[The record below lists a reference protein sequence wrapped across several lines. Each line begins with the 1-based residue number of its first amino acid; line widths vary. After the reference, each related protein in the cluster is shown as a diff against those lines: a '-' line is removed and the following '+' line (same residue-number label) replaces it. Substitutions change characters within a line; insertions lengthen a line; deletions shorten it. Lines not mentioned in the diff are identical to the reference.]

1 MALTYIKLYHDFL
14 DEAQPLTDA
23 EVGRLV
29 RAMLSHARGDVL
41 PEAYL
46 TGNERF
52 LFPRWRI
59 QIDRDADAYG
69 RIYEANR
76 RNGALGG
83 RPRKDAPSPALPAP
97 KPEATPEP
105 PTLEAVRAFCAQ
117 NHLSPDPDQF
127 FHYYQS
133 IGWKAGGKPIADWRA
148 KLREWDA
155 RDRAAPNPSAPKPS
169 ASANPALDYAQRD
182 YRDEDFTNLFVDL
195 NRFSSA

>member
-59 QIDRDADAYG
+59 QIDRDADAYD
-69 RIYEANR
+69 RQCEVNR

-83 RPRKDAPSPALPAP
+83 RPRRETPPPAP
-97 KPEATPEP
+97 KPQTTPEP
-105 PTLEAVRAFCAQ
+105 PTLEAVRDFCAQ
-117 NHLSPDPDQF
+117 NHLSPDPEHF

-133 IGWKAGGKPIADWRA
+133 IGWKAGDRPIADWRA

-155 RDRAAPNPSAPKPS
+155 RDRAAPKPSAPT
-169 ASANPALDYAQRD
+169 NQALDYAQRE
-182 YRDEDFTNLFVDL
+182 YRDEDFEDLFINLDKI
-195 NRFSSA
+195 SSA